1 MSFVCLWSPRWRT
14 AAAPLAELAAGL
26 LLDAP
31 RVAVDARGM
40 IWADA
45 HGLNA
50 PKLAWSLLARLGDAK
65 GVHLRAGVAAV
76 PIAAEAAARAGGSPV
91 TLVEAGHERAFL
103 APQPLAVLGV
113 APELESLL
121 RGVGLAHCGELA
133 ALTREAVEVRC
144 GAAAATAWRL
154 ARADDARLLFRP
166 VARERAQ
173 ASLDFVDYEVRD
185 ARRLLFSA
193 NACLGGLCEQLRAR
207 GERARVLELR
217 LALANGQTLQLEL
230 RLARPTAE
238 RAAWVRRLQ
247 RALERLALPD
257 GVCGLELR
265 VAAADAATAVQGDI
279 FDAGFATAG
288 AAEDALSR
296 LLDAHGPVLAEPDGE
311 AHPLPERR
319 SRWRA
324 LETVEEGG
332 TRSEARGASGPEPLL
347 SRSDPQA
354 PDELP
359 ALTLQLLPE
368 PRRVVVRLRLR
379 RDHQA
384 PTAYRDALRGEWRTL
399 LVAAGPERVSGG
411 HWEAQPHA
419 REYFRCMDEQGVLL
433 WLFRDARENTWYLHG
448 WWD

>member
-31 RVAVDARGM
+31 RVAADARGVIWVDARG
-40 IWADA
+40 
-45 HGLNA
+45 LNA
-50 PKLAWSLLARLGDAK
+50 PTLAWSLLARLGDAK
-65 GVHLRAGVAAV
+65 GAHLRAGVASV
-76 PIAAEAAARAGGSPV
+76 PVAAEAAARAGGSPV
-91 TLVEAGHERAFL
+91 TMVEAGHERAFL

-121 RGVGLAHCGELA
+121 RGVGLARCGDLA

-144 GAAAATAWRL
+144 GAEAATAWRL

-166 VARERAQ
+166 VARERAH

-193 NACLGGLCEQLRAR
+193 NACLGGLCEQLRTR

-238 RAAWVRRLQ
+238 RATWVRRLQ

-265 VAAADAATAVQGDI
+265 VAAADAAAAVQGDI

-288 AAEDALSR
+288 AAEDALAR

-324 LETVEEGG
+324 LEQVPAEEAETADPPASSREGG
-332 TRSEARGASGPEPLL
+332 MGGMER
-347 SRSDPQA
+347 
-354 PDELP
+354 LP

-384 PTAYRDALRGEWRTL
+384 PTAYRDVLRGEWRTL

-419 REYFRCMDEQGVLL
+419 REYFRCMDERGVLL
-433 WLFRDARENTWYLHG
+433 WLFRDARENAWYLHG